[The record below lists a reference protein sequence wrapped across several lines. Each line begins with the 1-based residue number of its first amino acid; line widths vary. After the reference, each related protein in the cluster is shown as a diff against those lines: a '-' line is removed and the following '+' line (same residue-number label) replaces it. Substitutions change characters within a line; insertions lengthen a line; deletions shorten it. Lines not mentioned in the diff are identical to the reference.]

1 MRNLAR
7 FKIHCIAAAL
17 LAALPLSAFAQHGVL
32 AVAASGINP
41 EYTLPVYAAAATSQ
55 PDAASFPGSPTPR
68 LPTGVPGEDREV
80 SWRKL
85 PLNILHDQK
94 DLWLFPLQLGR
105 GRHLLPALFIT
116 GGTAAFLA
124 TDPQVMPHFRKTTD
138 FHNFNRVF
146 SGTSTNVAMA
156 AVPAVFYAAG
166 LLRKDSYAQ
175 STALFAGEAVVD
187 STILMV
193 VTKAITRRARPTE
206 RPIAGPYNDTFFH
219 TNSSALGTGSSFPS
233 GHSLTAFSIATVFAR
248 RYRDHRWV
256 PYVAY
261 AAATAIAFSRVTT
274 GAHFPADVFLG
285 ASLGYVIARYDVLR
299 GQ

>member
-1 MRNLAR
+1 MSHLRR
-7 FKIHCIAAAL
+7 FQIHCIAVIVLAL
-17 LAALPLSAFAQHGVL
+17 LPLSAFAQERVL
-32 AVAASGINP
+32 AVAAGGINP
-41 EYTLPVYAAAATSQ
+41 EYALPVYTAPKTPFA
-55 PDAASFPGSPTPR
+55 DAPSLPGSPVPR
-68 LPTGVPGEDREV
+68 SSNQDPGEDREV

-94 DLWLFPLQLGR
+94 DLWLFPLELGR
-105 GRHLLPALFIT
+105 GRHWLPALFIS

-138 FHNFNRVF
+138 FHDFNRVF

-156 AVPAVFYAAG
+156 VVPAVFYAAS
-166 LLRKDSYAQ
+166 LVRKDSYAQ

-187 STILMV
+187 STVLLV
-193 VTKAITRRARPTE
+193 VTKAITRRERPTD
-206 RPIAGPYNDTFFH
+206 RPVAGPYNDTFF
-219 TNSSALGTGSSFPS
+219 NSSASFLGKGTSFPS
-233 GHSLTAFSIATVFAR
+233 GHSITAFSIATIFAR

-274 GAHFPADVFLG
+274 GAHFPSDVFLG
-285 ASLGYVIARYDVLR
+285 SSLGYVIARYDVLR